1 MKNSVSFHVPFLT
14 IAENDPTI
22 PISNIYMKTQTLL
35 ALFLGTA
42 LMHAAETN
50 IDPKAQTTVKNQVTS
65 SQIGYRDTLLFY
77 TFAAEK
83 AVLVIQIDNKSGKFP
98 MTGKLNVFA
107 QKATAEDLANWINNQ
122 HSCGLFPDVPEP
134 VATHLVPAASY
145 SVVSKKIAEV
155 INENNAPVP
164 GKFNRYEVE
173 FKIEN
178 VPALGEI
185 KIKDF
190 TDTANVFVKTDG
202 AS

>member
-1 MKNSVSFHVPFLT
+1 MKSKNLSRSVL
-14 IAENDPTI
+14 A
-22 PISNIYMKTQTLL
+22 TLL
-35 ALFLGTA
+35 LGVVP
-42 LMHAAETN
+42 LHSAETG
-50 IDPKAQTTVKNQVTS
+50 IDPKAQTTVRNQVTS

-83 AVLVIQIDNKSGKFP
+83 AVLVIQIDNKSEKFP

-107 QKATAEDLANWINNQ
+107 QKATAEDMANWINNQ

-134 VATHLVPAASY
+134 IATHQVPATSY
-145 SVVSKKIAEV
+145 SVVSKKVAEV
-155 INENNAPVP
+155 INAENLPVP
-164 GKFNRYEVE
+164 GKFNRYDVE
-173 FKIEN
+173 FKIQN